1 MITFDAIV
9 IGVGQTGPFLARRLA
24 AAGMSVA
31 VVERGLIDV
40 DTRKTVKRLLLGK
53 RVMPRREAAREI
65 EMGDREIRDALE
77 RHWAAS
83 DANDFAVEHEIYRE
97 DAVLHYPQSGERIRG
112 RHNIQESRTV
122 QPSEKRFAVQRIIGD
137 GDLWVTE
144 FVLSYDGVP
153 SYAVSIMEF
162 SDGKVARET
171 QYFGDPFKPG
181 PSRAHLV
188 ELNN

>member
-1 MITFDAIV
+1 
-9 IGVGQTGPFLARRLA
+9 
-24 AAGMSVA
+24 
-31 VVERGLIDV
+31 
-40 DTRKTVKRLLLGK
+40 
-53 RVMPRREAAREI
+53 MPRREAAREI
-65 EMGDREIRDALE
+65 EMGDREIRAALE

-112 RHNIQESRTV
+112 RHHIQESRTV
-122 QPSEKRFAVQRIIGD
+122 QPSEKRFAVQRIIGN
-137 GDLWVTE
+137 GDLWVSE
-144 FVLSYDGVP
+144 FLLSYDGAP

-188 ELNN
+188 EPNG

>member
-1 MITFDAIV
+1 MA
-9 IGVGQTGPFLARRLA
+9 
-24 AAGMSVA
+24 
-31 VVERGLIDV
+31 
-40 DTRKTVKRLLLGK
+40 
-53 RVMPRREAAREI
+53 RREAAREI

-122 QPSEKRFAVQRIIGD
+122 QPSEKRFAAQRIVGN

-188 ELNN
+188 DLNN

>member
-1 MITFDAIV
+1 MITFDAV
-9 IGVGQTGPFLARRLA
+9 AMGVGQTGPFLERRLA
-24 AAGMSVA
+24 PAAFASPI
-31 VVERGLIDV
+31 VEHRLIDADV
-40 DTRKTVKRLLLGK
+40 RKTEKRLLLGK
-53 RVMPRREAAREI
+53 RVMPRREATQEI

-83 DANDFAVEHEIYRE
+83 DANDFAVEHEIYRA
-97 DAVLHYPQSGERIRG
+97 DAVLDYPQSGERIRG
-112 RHNIQESRTV
+112 RHNIQESRTL
-122 QPSEKRFAVQRIIGD
+122 QPSEKRFVVRRIIGD
-137 GDLWVTE
+137 GDLWVSE

-188 ELNN
+188 ELNR